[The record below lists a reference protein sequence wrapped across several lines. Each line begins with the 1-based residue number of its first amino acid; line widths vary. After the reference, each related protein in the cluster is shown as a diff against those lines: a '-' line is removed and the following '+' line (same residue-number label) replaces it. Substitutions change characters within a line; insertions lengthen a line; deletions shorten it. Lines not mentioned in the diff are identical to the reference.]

1 MLFNSQAFVYW
12 KTPRMHELDETIG
25 DIYGRICDQ
34 EFNMANQLREKV
46 PLLHKKGDQ
55 QRSGIL
61 MSNYFEKIIT
71 ANFQIIQFYSGISLR
86 FTDLCSE
93 QKTKGP

>member
-1 MLFNSQAFVYW
+1 MVTPNDGSPDQEQLSNTEGIEMLFNSQAFVYW

-46 PLLHKKGDQ
+46 PLLHKKG
-55 QRSGIL
+55 
-61 MSNYFEKIIT
+61 
-71 ANFQIIQFYSGISLR
+71 
-86 FTDLCSE
+86 
-93 QKTKGP
+93 

>member
-46 PLLHKKGDQ
+46 PLLHKKG
-55 QRSGIL
+55 
-61 MSNYFEKIIT
+61 
-71 ANFQIIQFYSGISLR
+71 
-86 FTDLCSE
+86 
-93 QKTKGP
+93 

>member
-1 MLFNSQAFVYW
+1 MVTPNDGSPDQEQLSNTEGIEMLFNSQAFVYW

-71 ANFQIIQFYSGISLR
+71 ANF
-86 FTDLCSE
+86 
-93 QKTKGP
+93 